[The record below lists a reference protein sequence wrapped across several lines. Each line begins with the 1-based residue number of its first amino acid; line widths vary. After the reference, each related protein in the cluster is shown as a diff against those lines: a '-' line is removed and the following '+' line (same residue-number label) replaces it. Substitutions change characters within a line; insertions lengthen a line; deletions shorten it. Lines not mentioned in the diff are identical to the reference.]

1 MKIGLLNACTPA
13 EELEFK
19 TLELDN
25 FRDFVNLVPNKIEMH
40 DYRITEDDFP
50 NSPAECDGYIITGSP
65 AGAYDTHP
73 WIPKLSQFIR
83 DTHAAGIKMV
93 GICFGH
99 QILAHALGGE
109 AKKSEKGWGMGLRE
123 FNLETEERPEWL
135 TLPADNGECNLYFCH
150 QDQVVTLPKN
160 AKRLAGSE
168 FCPNAMFTLDD
179 QILGMQGHPEFTN
192 KTMDVTV
199 DYFTGKLDDDFI
211 EEVVSTT
218 QTEVNPDDKVAAEWV
233 VNFLGAGV

>member
-13 EELEFK
+13 EEIEFQ
-19 TLELDN
+19 TLEYDN
-25 FRDFVNLVPNKIEMH
+25 FRNFVDLAPNQIELH

-50 NSPAECDGYIITGSP
+50 ADPAECDGYIITGSP
-65 AGAYDTHP
+65 VGAYDTLP
-73 WIPKLSQFIR
+73 WIPKLMQFIR
-83 DTHAAGIKMV
+83 NTHAAGIKMV

-123 FNLETEERPEWL
+123 FTLETDDRPDWL
-135 TLPADNGECNLYFCH
+135 TLPADSGECNLYFCH
-150 QDQVVTLPKN
+150 QDQVVQLPKN

-179 QILGMQGHPEFTN
+179 QILGMQGHPEFT
-192 KTMDVTV
+192 KQTMDVTV
-199 DYFTGKLDDDFI
+199 DYFTGKVDDDFI
-211 EEVVSTT
+211 QDVAASYQSDT
-218 QTEVNPDDKVAAEWV
+218 NPDDTVAAQWIV
-233 VNFLGAGV
+233 SFLSG